1 MWHVYGLKEDRQLF
15 VPSLS
20 RWDYNPS
27 NHWDQD
33 IKYYAMKTNY
43 ESRASIKHLL
53 NCSLQA
59 LCREH
64 RNEQIMILNILRY
77 LYGLVLYVSQSPVD
91 SAQVPPLRDL
101 FVTVSLHDPPLHS

>member
-1 MWHVYGLKEDRQLF
+1 
-15 VPSLS
+15 
-20 RWDYNPS
+20 
-27 NHWDQD
+27 
-33 IKYYAMKTNY
+33 MKTNY